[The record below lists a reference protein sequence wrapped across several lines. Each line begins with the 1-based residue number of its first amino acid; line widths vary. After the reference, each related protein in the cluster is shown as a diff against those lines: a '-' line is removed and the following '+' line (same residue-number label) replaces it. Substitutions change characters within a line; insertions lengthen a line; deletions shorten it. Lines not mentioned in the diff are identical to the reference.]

1 MKDQDNKEYQEEW
14 GLESI
19 KEKAYLPR
27 RSKFFADNIYIIGSG
42 VATILALIILFSK

>member
-1 MKDQDNKEYQEEW
+1 MKDEDNKEYQEEW
-14 GLESI
+14 GLDSI

-27 RSKFFADNIYIIGSG
+27 RARFVADHIYIVGSG